1 MKLTSV
7 IFLIISV
14 ILLFTGVFLCNYA
27 REMAPNEAAIDGYI
41 VNENGDTVVEYY
53 FEEDGISTVNVDL
66 ADCDVQIVKGGKT
79 SYVVMKNFL
88 TTQYICS
95 VSGKIL
101 NVSNNISLSDYINFD
116 GTGVKFGGV
125 WQTLR
130 AKFVDKGNT
139 DRLVYVYI
147 GEDETIKQ
155 INVTSNGG
163 VVRLV
168 GFNDGQNVSLTLNN
182 STVELD
188 SVTAESIKMESVK
201 SDVTLSNINSESF
214 EGNIEKG
221 SFNVVSAVIDEME
234 VESTAAD
241 ITLLNLATV
250 SLDIESEDGNVSL
263 TTPYVVTDYIIRV
276 TAPDGKVL
284 LDDVD
289 MGTDVNT
296 ADGNEH
302 PGNIKITCKEGSLKL
317 SFGDVSIPVEDNTTG
332 DQNQSGNGTDNSG
345 GGGTDN
351 GTDSSDTT
359 TP

>member
-27 REMAPNEAAIDGYI
+27 REIAPNQAAIDGYI
-41 VNENGDTVVEYY
+41 VNEDGDTVVEYY
-53 FEEDGISTVNVDL
+53 FEEGGISTVNVDL
-66 ADCDVQIVKGGKT
+66 SDCDVQIVKGGKT

-116 GTGVKFGGV
+116 GSGVKFGGV

-147 GEDETIKQ
+147 GEDEAIKQ
-155 INVTSNGG
+155 VNITSSGG

-168 GFNDGQNVSLTLNN
+168 GFNDGQNVSLTVNN

-188 SVTAESIKMESVK
+188 SITAESIKLESQK
-201 SDVTLSNINSESF
+201 SEVTLSNTNSEAF
-214 EGNIEKG
+214 EGKFEKG
-221 SFNVVSAVIDEME
+221 SFNVVSAVMNETEIKAT
-234 VESTAAD
+234 STE
-241 ITLLNLATV
+241 INVLNLACV
-250 SLDIESEDGNVSL
+250 SLEVDSEKGNINFK
-263 TTPYVVTDYIIRV
+263 TPYIAGDYIIRA
-276 TAPDGKVL
+276 TAPDGKIL
-284 LDDVD
+284 LGETD
-289 MGTDVNT
+289 MGTEVNT

-302 PGNIKITCKEGSLKL
+302 PGNIKITCKGGSIKL
-317 SFGDVSIPVEDNTTG
+317 AFGDISIPVEDTGNDNPDDPNNGGTTG
-332 DQNQSGNGTDNSG
+332 NGGSSGTSGTPQ
-345 GGGTDN
+345 T
-351 GTDSSDTT
+351 
-359 TP
+359 

>member
-27 REMAPNEAAIDGYI
+27 REIAPNQAAIDGYV
-41 VNENGDTVVEYY
+41 VNKDGDTVVEYY
-53 FEEDGISTVNVDL
+53 FEEGGISTVNVDL
-66 ADCDVQIVKGGKT
+66 KDCDVQIVKGGKT

-116 GTGVKFGGV
+116 GSGVKFGGV

-147 GEDETIKQ
+147 GEDEAIKQ
-155 INVTSNGG
+155 VNITSSGG

-168 GFNDGQNVSLTLNN
+168 GFNDGQNVSLNVNN

-188 SVTAESIKMESVK
+188 SITAESIKLESAK
-201 SDVTLSNINSESF
+201 SEVTLSNTNSETF
-214 EGNIEKG
+214 EGKLEKG
-221 SFNVVSAVIDEME
+221 SLNVVSAVMNETEIEATSAE
-234 VESTAAD
+234 INV
-241 ITLLNLATV
+241 LNLACV
-250 SLDIESEDGNVSL
+250 SLDVEINKGNINFK
-263 TTPYVVTDYIIRV
+263 TPYVVSDYIIRAS
-276 TAPDGKVL
+276 APDGKIL
-284 LDDVD
+284 FEDVD

-302 PGNIKITCKEGSLKL
+302 PGNIKITCKGGSVKL
-317 SFGDVSIPVEDNTTG
+317 SFGDISIPVEGSGSGNPDNPDNGSSSGTTG
-332 DQNQSGNGTDNSG
+332 QPNA
-345 GGGTDN
+345 
-351 GTDSSDTT
+351 
-359 TP
+359 